1 MNKHKTIFTI
11 IYVLYPDIDECAS
24 NPCQNGGTCADDV
37 NRYDC
42 TCEAGYTGA
51 DCETSRQHIII
62 IYWLLCNIFL
72 NQIDLNKHK
81 TIFTIMFYTQISMNV
96 PAIHVKMVVPVQMM

>member
-1 MNKHKTIFTI
+1 MQIFLTQIDLNKHKPIFTI
-11 IYVLYPDIDECAS
+11 IYVLYSDIDECAS

-51 DCETSRQHIII
+51 DCETSRPT
-62 IYWLLCNIFL
+62 YN
-72 NQIDLNKHK
+72 N
-81 TIFTIMFYTQISMNV
+81 
-96 PAIHVKMVVPVQMM
+96 

>member
-11 IYVLYPDIDECAS
+11 IYVLYSDIDECAS

-51 DCETSRQHIII
+51 DCETSRSTYNNYLLTTVQHFFKSN
-62 IYWLLCNIFL
+62 WLE
-72 NQIDLNKHK
+72 
-81 TIFTIMFYTQISMNV
+81 
-96 PAIHVKMVVPVQMM
+96 

>member
-1 MNKHKTIFTI
+1 MYF
-11 IYVLYPDIDECAS
+11 LCSDIDECAS

-51 DCETSRQHIII
+51 DCETSRST
-62 IYWLLCNIFL
+62 YNNELLCNIFL
-72 NQIDLNKHK
+72 NQIDLNKYK
-81 TIFTIMFYTQISMNV
+81 QYSM
-96 PAIHVKMVVPVQMM
+96 

>member
-1 MNKHKTIFTI
+1 M
-11 IYVLYPDIDECAS
+11 YVLYSDIDECAS

-51 DCETSRQHIII
+51 DCETSRST
-62 IYWLLCNIFL
+62 YNNELLCTLFL
-72 NQIDLNKHK
+72 NQIDWNTHQ
-81 TIFTIMFYTQISMNV
+81 YSQI
-96 PAIHVKMVVPVQMM
+96 ILCK

>member
-1 MNKHKTIFTI
+1 MKQVGQHIIINYWLLCNIFLTQIDFNKHKTIFTI
-11 IYVLYPDIDECAS
+11 IYVLYSDIDECAS

-51 DCETSRQHIII
+51 DCETSRPTYNNELLTTVQHFFKSN
-62 IYWLLCNIFL
+62 WLE
-72 NQIDLNKHK
+72 
-81 TIFTIMFYTQISMNV
+81 
-96 PAIHVKMVVPVQMM
+96 

>member
-1 MNKHKTIFTI
+1 MKQVGQHIIINYRLLCKILTQIDLNKHKPIFTI
-11 IYVLYPDIDECAS
+11 IYVLYSDIHECAS

-51 DCETSRQHIII
+51 DCETSRST
-62 IYWLLCNIFL
+62 YN
-72 NQIDLNKHK
+72 N
-81 TIFTIMFYTQISMNV
+81 
-96 PAIHVKMVVPVQMM
+96 

>member
-1 MNKHKTIFTI
+1 MF
-11 IYVLYPDIDECAS
+11 VLYSDIDECAS

-51 DCETSRQHIII
+51 DCETSRSTSGMRLGFGQNSGKFYDTIDSNPIQHRR
-62 IYWLLCNIFL
+62 F
-72 NQIDLNKHK
+72 
-81 TIFTIMFYTQISMNV
+81 
-96 PAIHVKMVVPVQMM
+96 

>member
-11 IYVLYPDIDECAS
+11 IYVLCPDIDECAS

-51 DCETSRQHIII
+51 DCETSRPT
-62 IYWLLCNIFL
+62 YN
-72 NQIDLNKHK
+72 N
-81 TIFTIMFYTQISMNV
+81 
-96 PAIHVKMVVPVQMM
+96 